1 MHKKYKFYAVF
12 DNIHRY
18 EKLINFYFSIP
29 NTHMKKKIKSKFNT
43 EYKVVGVF
51 IICFYTANS

>member
-1 MHKKYKFYAVF
+1 MHKKYIFYAVF

-29 NTHMKKKIKSKFNT
+29 NTHMKKKLKANLTQDIKQ
-43 EYKVVGVF
+43 
-51 IICFYTANS
+51 